1 MPTEY
6 YLPLGIVTDAD
17 LSGSEELS
25 TGTRSNVQKKLFE
38 QLFGGN
44 GNELITDYEYS
55 TIYGVQ
61 DDSNFKPNYTLTTTS
76 DIAYMDYSIDVTDK
90 QTLYFDCF
98 DKLSN
103 SLSEDINGSFMV
115 TVNGQVKQMDYP
127 SQSSNGL
134 LKLGEFENEH
144 VNVRVT
150 LKKDII
156 SCRSYGVFG
165 LHHNVLEKAL
175 EQAQTAGLT
184 DSDGKLSGS
193 VNAKAGQKCVLQIPY
208 QEGLKIKVNG
218 KAVSYDK
225 VFGDLVSFDLQEG
238 ENTITVTSVP
248 KGFYAGLALT
258 IAGIALT
265 AGYFFIRKKLKFG
278 ETMEA
283 AALVAV
289 IGAGAIVIIV
299 VYVAPCILNIY
310 S

>member
-1 MPTEY
+1 M
-6 YLPLGIVTDAD
+6 LDAVTTTRQNH
-17 LSGSEELS
+17 
-25 TGTRSNVQKKLFE
+25 TGKNWPMMTTRSNVQKKLFE
-38 QLFGGN
+38 QLFGGK
-44 GNELITDYEYS
+44 GDELITDYEYT

-61 DDSNFKPNYTLTTTS
+61 DDSNFKPNYTFNTTGNV
-76 DIAYMDYSIDVTDK
+76 AYMDYSIDVTDK

-115 TVNGQVKQMDYP
+115 TVNGQVMQMDYP

-150 LKKDII
+150 LKKDITG
-156 SCRSYGVFG
+156 CRSYGVFG

-175 EQAQTAGLT
+175 EQAQTANLT

-225 VFGDLVSFDLQEG
+225 VFGDLV
-238 ENTITVTSVP
+238 
-248 KGFYAGLALT
+248 K
-258 IAGIALT
+258 
-265 AGYFFIRKKLKFG
+265 
-278 ETMEA
+278 
-283 AALVAV
+283 
-289 IGAGAIVIIV
+289 IGRAHV
-299 VYVAPCILNIY
+299 
-310 S
+310 

>member
-17 LSGSEELS
+17 LSGNEELS

-44 GNELITDYEYS
+44 GDELITDYEYT

-76 DIAYMDYSIDVTDK
+76 DVAYMDYSIDVTDK

-103 SLSEDINGSFMV
+103 SLSEDINESFMV

-150 LKKDII
+150 LKKT
-156 SCRSYGVFG
+156 S
-165 LHHNVLEKAL
+165 
-175 EQAQTAGLT
+175 QAAVPMAFSGFTTMFL
-184 DSDGKLSGS
+184 KRHLSRHRPP
-193 VNAKAGQKCVLQIPY
+193 VLQ
-208 QEGLKIKVNG
+208 
-218 KAVSYDK
+218 
-225 VFGDLVSFDLQEG
+225 
-238 ENTITVTSVP
+238 TVTAS
-248 KGFYAGLALT
+248 FQ
-258 IAGIALT
+258 
-265 AGYFFIRKKLKFG
+265 
-278 ETMEA
+278 EA
-283 AALVAV
+283 
-289 IGAGAIVIIV
+289 
-299 VYVAPCILNIY
+299 
-310 S
+310 

>member
-17 LSGSEELS
+17 QSGSEELS

-44 GNELITDYEYS
+44 GDELITDYEYT

-76 DIAYMDYSIDVTDK
+76 DVAYMDYSIDVTDK

-103 SLSEDINGSFMV
+103 SLSEDINESFMV

-150 LKKDII
+150 LKKT
-156 SCRSYGVFG
+156 S
-165 LHHNVLEKAL
+165 
-175 EQAQTAGLT
+175 QAAVPMAFSGFTTMFL
-184 DSDGKLSGS
+184 KRHLSRHRPP
-193 VNAKAGQKCVLQIPY
+193 VLQ
-208 QEGLKIKVNG
+208 
-218 KAVSYDK
+218 
-225 VFGDLVSFDLQEG
+225 
-238 ENTITVTSVP
+238 TVTAS
-248 KGFYAGLALT
+248 FQ
-258 IAGIALT
+258 
-265 AGYFFIRKKLKFG
+265 
-278 ETMEA
+278 EA
-283 AALVAV
+283 
-289 IGAGAIVIIV
+289 
-299 VYVAPCILNIY
+299 
-310 S
+310 

>member
-44 GNELITDYEYS
+44 GDELITDYEYT

-61 DDSNFKPNYTLTTTS
+61 DDSNFKPNYTFNTTGNV
-76 DIAYMDYSIDVTDK
+76 AYMDYSIDVTDK

-115 TVNGQVKQMDYP
+115 TVNGQVMQMDYP

-150 LKKDII
+150 LKKA
-156 SCRSYGVFG
+156 S
-165 LHHNVLEKAL
+165 
-175 EQAQTAGLT
+175 QAAVPMAF
-184 DSDGKLSGS
+184 SGFTT
-193 VNAKAGQKCVLQIPY
+193 VCLKRHLNRFRPQVLQ
-208 QEGLKIKVNG
+208 
-218 KAVSYDK
+218 
-225 VFGDLVSFDLQEG
+225 
-238 ENTITVTSVP
+238 TVTAS
-248 KGFYAGLALT
+248 FQ
-258 IAGIALT
+258 
-265 AGYFFIRKKLKFG
+265 
-278 ETMEA
+278 EA
-283 AALVAV
+283 
-289 IGAGAIVIIV
+289 
-299 VYVAPCILNIY
+299 
-310 S
+310 